1 MKAIAESRWL
11 CVLLFCAPLACGSKS
26 SDAASSA
33 QPSNQPAR
41 RSSAASSAQPSSSA
55 SASPVDKP
63 YSAAPDAQGPAL
75 LGVTGGGFYM
85 LEAGT
90 LTKVSDDYVRH
101 AEQASDGTVYF
112 DATLGIKSLKS
123 GPKVAEFA
131 DSSGDFSVAPDG
143 SLWRFVGYKKEIGKL
158 GPDGKTWSE
167 EAVPVGADETL
178 MYFGAAAKDTVV
190 VTTQKKIFVKRGA
203 KWETIEISKL
213 FPGDSVY
220 INGVARYEG
229 ELYIL
234 TSDGAATL
242 DGKKLP
248 LPKGEY
254 GFLSLDSASSLSAS
268 GDLALRS
275 SDTAIVVSKGKA
287 ETIKAA
293 QLGLAKAEFVRSFA
307 VDGQGRR
314 WVSTNAGLAILGPD
328 NKPLQTWPV
337 GSLPGPVQFIYV
349 IGAGPALGE
358 VAPVVK
364 GNVKGRMTLNGE
376 PIKNAEIVACDSPS
390 SLITGSTPCSADP
403 VELKAKTDESG
414 VFHLVDVPRWNYGFA
429 FKDDRGWSVTLGFG
443 SSCCMKVN
451 PQSEIDIGD
460 IAIKDSK

>member
-1 MKAIAESRWL
+1 
-11 CVLLFCAPLACGSKS
+11 V
-26 SDAASSA
+26 
-33 QPSNQPAR
+33 
-41 RSSAASSAQPSSSA
+41 
-55 SASPVDKP
+55 
-63 YSAAPDAQGPAL
+63 APDAQGPAL
-75 LGVTGGGFYM
+75 FGIAGGGLYM
-85 LEAGT
+85 LEAGK

-101 AEQASDGTVYF
+101 AEQAPDGTVYF
-112 DATLGIKSLKS
+112 DAMLGIKSLK
-123 GPKVAEFA
+123 GGAKVAEFA

-143 SLWRFVGYKKEIGKL
+143 AIWRFVGYKKEVGKL
-158 GPDGKTWSE
+158 GPDAKTWSE
-167 EAVPVGADETL
+167 EPVPVGADETL

-190 VTTQKKIFVKRGA
+190 VTTQKRIFVKRGG
-203 KWETIEISKL
+203 KWETIEIAKL

-242 DGKKLP
+242 EGKKLP

-254 GFLSLDSASSLSAS
+254 GFLSLDGASSLSAS

-275 SDTAIVVSKGKA
+275 SDAAIVVSKGKA
-287 ETIKAA
+287 DTIKAT
-293 QLGLAKAEFVRSFA
+293 QCGLTKAEFVRAFA

-314 WVSTNAGLAILGPD
+314 WVSTNAGLAILGAD

-349 IGAGPALGE
+349 VGAGPTLGE
-358 VAPVVK
+358 VAPVTK

-390 SLITGSTPCSADP
+390 SLITGATPCSADP
-403 VELKAKTDESG
+403 VELKAKTDENG